1 MIPNRNLTSI
11 FFAILIILSV
21 FSFLPSQ
28 ASAADELIF
37 TVDSTLDQVDF
48 AANSVCS
55 VGQPTGGPC
64 TLRAAISEA
73 NANIHHSA
81 VTILVPPGLYK
92 LTIPPSLPDS
102 NNHGDLNINAT
113 TSTNLITIKAI
124 QKGTVT
130 ITPDTGLNDRILE
143 VGWNSNV
150 AIRGINFTGAALILG
165 PSETGGGAILNFGN
179 LTLEGTV
186 FQDNSV
192 VCVPAGGCENNLNG
206 GAILNYDNLSIK
218 DSSFIHN
225 TAERGWAIFNAG
237 GPSICNITHS
247 SFTQNTGVIGTITN
261 YATLSMTNSTMSG
274 NFASSWMAGIVND
287 GLGQLYLQSCT
298 LANIGDLSS
307 IFNTATV
314 NVGDNIFAAQPEMNN
329 FYSIEGTWNSLGYNI
344 FSDASWPAALSAGD
358 LLNTNPMLGNL
369 GTYGGATLTHSLLR
383 GSPAVNHR
391 PGRCFTIL
399 YPIEDD
405 QRHQARVDGSCDSGA
420 FELGHFYL
428 PVILR

>member
-150 AIRGINFTGAALILG
+150 AIRGINFTRAALILG

-192 VCVPAGGCENNLNG
+192 VCVPAGGCQNNLNG
-206 GAILNYDNLSIK
+206 GAILN
-218 DSSFIHN
+218 
-225 TAERGWAIFNAG
+225 
-237 GPSICNITHS
+237 
-247 SFTQNTGVIGTITN
+247 
-261 YATLSMTNSTMSG
+261 
-274 NFASSWMAGIVND
+274 
-287 GLGQLYLQSCT
+287 
-298 LANIGDLSS
+298 
-307 IFNTATV
+307 
-314 NVGDNIFAAQPEMNN
+314 
-329 FYSIEGTWNSLGYNI
+329 
-344 FSDASWPAALSAGD
+344 
-358 LLNTNPMLGNL
+358 
-369 GTYGGATLTHSLLR
+369 
-383 GSPAVNHR
+383 
-391 PGRCFTIL
+391 
-399 YPIEDD
+399 
-405 QRHQARVDGSCDSGA
+405 
-420 FELGHFYL
+420 
-428 PVILR
+428 